1 MVNTKIRVI
10 TLCEAENGEA
20 YTVSKTIS
28 GADGG
33 SDHKL
38 LDAKFKFKLKI
49 VEKTIT
55 LFRYDLNQIT
65 YNDVV

>member
-1 MVNTKIRVI
+1 MKPKMEKLIQSAN
-10 TLCEAENGEA
+10 
-20 YTVSKTIS
+20 TIS

-49 VEKTIT
+49 VEKTT
-55 LFRYDLNQIT
+55 TPFRYDLN
-65 YNDVV
+65 